1 MTNNDVLKRLRYT
14 FDFSD
19 DEMIRI
25 FDLGDYKTTRT
36 EISDW
41 LKPEDHTS
49 YINLPDKKLAHF
61 LNGFI
66 NLKRGKR
73 EGEQPTAESTM
84 TNNLVLKKLKI
95 ALALKTE
102 DLISIFKQA
111 DLEVSKNEISAFMRN
126 PKQSQYRQLLDQY
139 LRNFLMGLQLKY
151 RT

>member
-1 MTNNDVLKRLRYT
+1 MTNNDVLRRLRYT

-19 DEMIRI
+19 DEMLRI

-41 LKPEDHTS
+41 LKPEDHAS

-73 EGEQPTAESTM
+73 EGEQPAAESTM

>member
-1 MTNNDVLKRLRYT
+1 MTNNDVLRRLRYT

-41 LKPEDHTS
+41 LKPEDHAS

-73 EGEQPTAESTM
+73 EGEQPAAESTM

>member
-1 MTNNDVLKRLRYT
+1 MTNNDVLRRLRYT

-41 LKPEDHTS
+41 LKPEDHAS
-49 YINLPDKKLAHF
+49 YINLPDKKLAYF

-73 EGEQPTAESTM
+73 QAEQPAAESTM

-139 LRNFLMGLQLKY
+139 LRNFLMGLQLRY

>member
-1 MTNNDVLKRLRYT
+1 MTNNDVLRRLRYT

-41 LKPEDHTS
+41 LKPEDHAS

-139 LRNFLMGLQLKY
+139 LRNFLMGLQLRY

>member
-1 MTNNDVLKRLRYT
+1 MTNNDVLRRLRYT

-41 LKPEDHTS
+41 LKPEDHAS

-73 EGEQPTAESTM
+73 EGEQPAAESNM

-139 LRNFLMGLQLKY
+139 LRNFLMGLQLRY

>member
-1 MTNNDVLKRLRYT
+1 MNTIKYV
-14 FDFSD
+14 
-19 DEMIRI
+19 
-25 FDLGDYKTTRT
+25 
-36 EISDW
+36 
-41 LKPEDHTS
+41 
-49 YINLPDKKLAHF
+49 
-61 LNGFI
+61 
-66 NLKRGKR
+66 LKRGKR
-73 EGEQPTAESTM
+73 EGEQPAAESTM

>member
-1 MTNNDVLKRLRYT
+1 MTNNDVLRRLRYT

-41 LKPEDHTS
+41 LKPEDHSS

-73 EGEQPTAESTM
+73 EGEQPAAESAM

>member
-1 MTNNDVLKRLRYT
+1 MTNNDVLRRLRYT

-41 LKPEDHTS
+41 LKPEDHAS

-73 EGEQPTAESTM
+73 EGEQPAAESTM

-139 LRNFLMGLQLKY
+139 LRNFLMGLQLRY